1 MAWSRHI
8 CKYKTLSTIK
18 KNTFKVCP
26 RIKGKTFLKLF
37 ILIFLKH
44 KAINKIF
51 LIHCNTTD
59 QSKLSNLNIL
69 VIIMNLKEFLK
80 IILARFVY

>member
-26 RIKGKTFLKLF
+26 RIKGKTFL
-37 ILIFLKH
+37 
-44 KAINKIF
+44 AINKIF

-59 QSKLSNLNIL
+59 QSKLPNLNIL